1 MAGALA
7 HGAFPYDQVP
17 PGQVW
22 SQACSPTS
30 GDTLPAWPGLGLE
43 KQAFITPLTR
53 IVSVGSC
60 FAHAIA
66 HYLQSEGYHYLVTEP
81 GPPWLSAEQL
91 RAFQYGLYSARYGHI
106 YTTLQLQ
113 QLIFRA
119 WEQFSPADDCWPGSD
134 ETQWLDPFRPRIQP
148 GGFVSPEAMRADRQ
162 SHLAAVKSAF
172 SSADLMIVTLG
183 LSECWRSRLDGA
195 VYPVCPGRGLGQF
208 DPKAYYFENL
218 ALPQIEEGLRACIA
232 FLAQVNPTL
241 RWILTLSP
249 VPLAV
254 TAEKKHVL
262 EATGYSKAVLRVA
275 IENICREFPQVDYFP
290 AYEWVMYDRAQAFET
305 NGRQVRAETVQAIMR
320 RFEAGFV
327 LEHPQ
332 QTPGSKKESPKEA
345 EFTIQPCDE
354 EALLSLLEDDFLT
367 ERPG

>member
-1 MAGALA
+1 MAEAQA
-7 HGAFPYDQVP
+7 DGAFPYDQVA

-22 SQACSPTS
+22 SQASSPAS
-30 GDTLPAWPGLGLE
+30 GDNLPAWPGLGLE
-43 KQAFITPLTR
+43 KSAWITPQTR

-66 HYLQSEGYHYLVTEP
+66 HYLQTQGYHYLVTEP

-91 RAFQYGLYSARYGHI
+91 KAFQYGLYSARYGHI
-106 YTTLQLQ
+106 YTALQLQ

-119 WEQFSPADDCWPGSD
+119 WEQFSPKDDCWQGDD
-134 ETQWLDPFRPRIQP
+134 EAQPHWLDPFRPRIQP

-162 SHLAAVKSAF
+162 AHLAAVKSAF
-172 SSADLMIVTLG
+172 SSADLVIVTLG
-183 LSECWRSRLDGA
+183 LTECWRSRLDGA

-208 DPKAYYFENL
+208 DAQAYCFENL
-218 ALPQIEEGLRACIA
+218 ALPQIEAALRACIA
-232 FLAQVNPTL
+232 FLAQVNPSL

-275 IENICREFPQVDYFP
+275 IETICREFPQVAYFP
-290 AYEWVMYDRAQAFET
+290 AYEWVMFDRQKAFEA
-305 NGRQVRAETVQAIMR
+305 NGRQVRAETIQAMMQ

-327 LEHPQ
+327 LERPQ
-332 QTPGSKKESPKEA
+332 QPHLPKSELD
-345 EFTIQPCDE
+345 FKIQPCDE
-354 EALLSLLEDDFLT
+354 EALLSLLDGDFL
-367 ERPG
+367 E